1 MQLILDF
8 IRLIWFI
15 LGYILKKY
23 EQKLELPQTIQ
34 FISQG
39 LFVIWSMFYSPIY
52 SSIRVTYHSVLLS
65 LLRISFKMVPAS
77 LGWVKRL
84 LASLRTKTKSTWLN
98 SHSPNEIKST
108 LIFSFFNLFAV
119 LTNSISASNGE
130 HIKMTIRCLWFLF

>member
-34 FISQG
+34 FLSQG

-52 SSIRVTYHSVLLS
+52 SSIRVTYHSALPS
-65 LLRISFKMVPAS
+65 SLRIGFKMVPARR
-77 LGWVKRL
+77 WAKRL
-84 LASLRTKTKSTWLN
+84 LASQRTKTKITWLN

-108 LIFSFFNLFAV
+108 LIFSFFSLFAV